1 MKKIALILF
10 LSAFSLCA
18 LGQQR
23 LVPDGMGGY
32 IIQNSPNFDFMNSPN
47 FGAIGG
53 ANEAAAIRLQQEQI
67 RNQQLQ
73 NEILKRKLEQENQ
86 SNRSTQPTPQASQPL
101 TPEFLSWKSENAWFE
116 TDRPRTEFAMLY
128 AKQLRQ
134 ERPDLTGR
142 PFFDAV
148 TRKVRETFGDVK

>member
-1 MKKIALILF
+1 MKITLILV

-18 LGQQR
+18 FGQQR

-32 IIQNSPNFDFMNSPN
+32 IIQNTPNFDFMNSPN

-73 NEILKRKLEQENQ
+73 NEILRRQLEPDQSANQ
-86 SNRSTQPTPQASQPL
+86 PRPQQAPQVDYST
-101 TPEFLSWKSENAWFE
+101 TPEFRNWLSENPWFGTE
-116 TDRPRTEFAMLY
+116 KAKTEFALLY
-128 AKQLRQ
+128 AQQLRR
-134 ERPDLTGR
+134 ERPGLTGR
-142 PFFDAV
+142 PFFDVV
-148 TRKVRETFGDVK
+148 TAKVLQTFGAER